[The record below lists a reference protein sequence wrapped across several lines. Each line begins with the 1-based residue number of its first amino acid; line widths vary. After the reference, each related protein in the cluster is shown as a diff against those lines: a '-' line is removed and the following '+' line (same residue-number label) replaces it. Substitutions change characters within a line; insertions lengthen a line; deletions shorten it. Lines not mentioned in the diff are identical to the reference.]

1 MDGLTFDQLADL
13 DAFVVWFEA
22 LNKHDQDNF
31 NVLVSLPNAVEVM
44 AKLPEGEYRKQAI
57 FTMAMRQAV
66 QVLKEKD
73 DVQKVQERGG

>member
-1 MDGLTFDQLADL
+1 MDGLTFGLLKEL

-31 NVLVSLPNAVEVM
+31 NVLVSLPNAVEIM

-57 FTMAMRQAV
+57 FVMAMRQAV
-66 QVLKEKD
+66 QVIKEKD
-73 DVQKVQERGG
+73 GVQAIQKRDG